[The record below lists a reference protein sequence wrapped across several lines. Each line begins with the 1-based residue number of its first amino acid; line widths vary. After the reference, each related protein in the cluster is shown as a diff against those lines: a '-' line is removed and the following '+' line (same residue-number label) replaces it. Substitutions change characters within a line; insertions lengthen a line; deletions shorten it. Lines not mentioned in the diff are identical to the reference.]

1 MAQAMSAMS
10 RRVACSSASD
20 AVKLY
25 PPELAGNIE
34 SSVSRP
40 NLINANPPLGFRTE
54 RHGDKHAISFKS
66 GTSSMPKKLPL
77 TLACGNYEIVR
88 PLIDGTVEVDGVDLN
103 ILTDMDSA
111 TRHWRFLRN
120 QEFDVA
126 ELSSSSYLAARDN
139 DWPFRA
145 IPVFLHRRFRH
156 GFMFINTGKGIS
168 KPSDLKGR
176 TIGVKTLMTSAI
188 LWMRG
193 ILQNEYG
200 VPLNSIEWVAELD
213 DDVQVTLP
221 PDIKVRRLPDNMSV
235 ETMLAEGELD
245 AVFHSDLIKPFVAK
259 DPRVARLFPDAK
271 AEEMAYFKK
280 TGVFPIMHVMGIRQ
294 SVAEQHPWLAINL
307 YKAFNEAKAI
317 AMKRMQNPRIVPL
330 AWYRDAWEEQE
341 QLLGPDPWE
350 YGLSDNNRKNLET
363 LVGYSHEQGLI
374 KTRPTLEQLF
384 LSVSQGR
391 KRGEF
396 RI

>member
-1 MAQAMSAMS
+1 
-10 RRVACSSASD
+10 
-20 AVKLY
+20 
-25 PPELAGNIE
+25 
-34 SSVSRP
+34 
-40 NLINANPPLGFRTE
+40 
-54 RHGDKHAISFKS
+54 
-66 GTSSMPKKLPL
+66 MPKKLAL

-176 TIGVKTLMTSAI
+176 KIGVKTLMTSAI

-213 DDVQVTLP
+213 DDVEVQLP
-221 PDIKVRRLPDNMSV
+221 PDIKVRRLPDNQSV
-235 ETMLAEGELD
+235 EAMLAEGELD
-245 AVFHSDLIKPFVAK
+245 AVFHSDLIKPFLAK
-259 DPRVARLFPDAK
+259 DPRVGRLFPDPK

-280 TGVFPIMHVMGIRQ
+280 TGIFPIMHVLGIRQ
-294 SVAEQHPWLAINL
+294 AVAEQHPWLAVNL
-307 YKAFNEAKAI
+307 FKAFNEAKAI

-341 QLLGPDPWE
+341 QILGPDPWE
-350 YGLSDNNRKNLET
+350 YGLTENNRKNLET

-374 KTRPTLEQLF
+374 KKRPALEHLF
-384 LSVSQGR
+384 LNVSQGR
-391 KRGEF
+391 KRGDF
-396 RI
+396 RV